1 MINTN
6 DDVTDAPERNS
17 IVIVREK
24 VTEIEEKQNRKTEQK
39 IREEIE
45 IKANL
50 SVKQP
55 TERITKR
62 ENNQKRMIKR
72 ENDQKRE

>member
-24 VTEIEEKQNRKTEQK
+24 VTEIEERQNRKTEQK

>member
-24 VTEIEEKQNRKTEQK
+24 VTEIEERQNRKDRIEKQNRKSEK
-39 IREEIE
+39 
-45 IKANL
+45 K
-50 SVKQP
+50 
-55 TERITKR
+55 
-62 ENNQKRMIKR
+62 
-72 ENDQKRE
+72 